1 MSMQPVRTPR
11 PPQKKRS
18 PQRYASAPP
27 PQRRPPPRK
36 RPRPVNWFA
45 VAIIGAVTFLIGT
58 LGMIAVIG
66 VIYASDGNVLAFVT
80 PPTPT
85 PTPIPRWLPTYALSM
100 RLYDPLADETITWAV
115 LPDVWADWMAIDLT
129 AAPDFPIPLDAAAVR
144 AYLNTRQAELGTD
157 RHIDLEEAVTA
168 VVNAATISSPTLR
181 VYHNDTQHIVQSG
194 ESIISIAWDYG
205 LPYPYVQAANPG
217 VDSLSIGQSIT
228 IPSRDALL
236 PLPVINGKRIVVSIP
251 EQRVRVY
258 ENGAL
263 KWDWSA
269 STGINS
275 SPTWAGVYQI
285 LSHEPNAYA
294 SNWDLW
300 MPNFLG
306 VYHPIPNADFI
317 NGFHGF
323 PTRGGSQLLWTNSLG
338 TRVTYGCILLS
349 NDNIAQ
355 LYPWA
360 EEGVVV
366 EIQG

>member
-1 MSMQPVRTPR
+1 MSMYTVRTPR
-11 PPQKKRS
+11 PPQPKSK
-18 PQRYASAPP
+18 PQRRVTAPP
-27 PQRRPPPRK
+27 PQRRPPRRK
-36 RPRPVNWFA
+36 PQRPVNWFA
-45 VAIIGAVTFLIGT
+45 VAIVGAVAFLLGT
-58 LGMIAVIG
+58 LGLIAVIG
-66 VIYASDGNVLAFVT
+66 LIYASDGNLVAFIA

-85 PTPIPRWLPTYALSM
+85 PTPIPRWMPTYALAIN
-100 RLYDPLADETITWAV
+100 LYDPIDDQTITWDA
-115 LPDVWADWMAIDLT
+115 PGDVWGEWIAMNLT
-129 AAPDFPIPLDAAAVR
+129 EAPNFPVPLDAAAVR
-144 AYLNTRQAELGTD
+144 AYLNTRQAELGAAL
-157 RHIDLEEAVTA
+157 RIDLDAAVAA
-168 VVNAATISSPTLR
+168 VVNAAAGSAATVR
-181 VYHNDTQHIVQSG
+181 VYHNDIQHTVQPG

-205 LPYPYVQAANPG
+205 IPYPYVQAANPG
-217 VDSLSIGQSIT
+217 VDSLSVGQLIT
-228 IPSRDALL
+228 IPSQDALL
-236 PLPVINGKRIVVSIP
+236 PLPVIAGKRIVVSIP

-263 KWDWSA
+263 KWDWAA

-300 MPNFLG
+300 MPDFLG

-355 LYPWA
+355 LYAWA